1 MKKKIALLA
10 ALVAV
15 AAAWGYAYYQTILL
29 DRRLNRVLVKPPYH
43 ASPKA
48 VALHERL
55 FIADLH
61 ADTLLWDRGL
71 DTRSARGHLD
81 LPRMLEANQALQF
94 FTVVTQSPKK
104 LNIERNTADTDE
116 LTLAYIVRAKP
127 PWTWFSRTARAVQ
140 QAAELK
146 AAARRSG
153 GRLVVIRNRQELDG
167 FLRRREQYHPL
178 AAAVLGIE
186 GAHALDGNLENL
198 PRLDDAGF
206 RMIGLAHFFDND
218 FAGSAHG
225 VKKYGLT
232 DKGRELVREME
243 RRKILIDV
251 AHASPQTI
259 TEVTAIATRPVVV
272 SHTGVRGTCD
282 NRRNLSDEQIRR
294 IAATGGVIGIGYWET
309 ATCGNDARA
318 VARAIRHAV
327 RVAGVEH
334 VALGSDFD
342 GAIVAPFDVTGLPL
356 VTQALLEQGFSPED
370 IAKIMGGNVLRLLQ
384 QTLP

>member
-1 MKKKIALLA
+1 MKKKVALLV

-15 AAAWGYAYYQTILL
+15 AVAWGYAYYQTILL
-29 DRRLNRVLVKPPYH
+29 DRRLNRVLVKPPYP
-43 ASPKA
+43 ASARA
-48 VALHERL
+48 VALHEKL
-55 FIADLH
+55 FIADMH
-61 ADTLLWDRGL
+61 ADSLLWDRGL
-71 DTRSARGHLD
+71 ETRSDRGQLD
-81 LPRMLEANQALQF
+81 VPRMLEANQALQF
-94 FTVVTQSPKK
+94 FTVVTQSPKR

-127 PWTWFSRTARAVQ
+127 PWTWFSRTARAVE

-167 FLRRREQYHPL
+167 FLRRREQYHQL
-178 AAAVLGIE
+178 AAALLGIE
-186 GAHALDGNLENL
+186 GAHALDGRLENL

-243 RRKILIDV
+243 RRKILIDL

-259 TEVTAIATRPVVV
+259 TDVTAIATRPVVV

-282 NRRNLSDEQIRR
+282 NRRNLSDDQLRR

-318 VARAIRHAV
+318 VARAIRYAV
-327 RVAGVEH
+327 SVVGVDH

-342 GAIVAPFDVTGLPL
+342 GAIAAPFDVTGLPL
-356 VTQALLEQGFSPED
+356 VTQALLEQRFSEQD

-384 QTLP
+384 RTLP